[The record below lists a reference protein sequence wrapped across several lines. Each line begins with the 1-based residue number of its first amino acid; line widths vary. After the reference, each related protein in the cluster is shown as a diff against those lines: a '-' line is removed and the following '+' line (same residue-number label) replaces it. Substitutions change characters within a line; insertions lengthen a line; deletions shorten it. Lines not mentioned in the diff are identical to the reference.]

1 MVGWPHL
8 HPQFSYL
15 PLLESVSVT
24 VGNSDG
30 PAQLN
35 AAIQFM
41 ALLSQAPNLVKLHW
55 EGPAISA
62 PWAQLTHL
70 SWDPPADW
78 DHYEH
83 MFDKLVNLTHL
94 RIHSSRERQA
104 NTFPRALYIIP
115 QVTTF
120 FSAGSTIILPFLSL
134 PLLHTL
140 VLEFPALWE
149 DARNITSLLTHSQ
162 CTIRTLQVQAYS
174 WEERVYSL
182 LGDTPSVL
190 KHPSIAPSLTYLL
203 ITSQDLDTFFIVLDI
218 PSRNALTT
226 ELRLLRSVDR
236 CFRIDDLPG
245 ISPDENT
252 GVLAALIR
260 VHFPVL
266 EQLNLD
272 CRKLGAENLEA
283 RTVITGATSFLLRR
297 PKALRQE
304 YESWWNSQ
312 DGAAFR
318 TALSTGYYHNILPF
332 EVSWGVIHGRTDPSY
347 AGQNLF
353 SNPRRLGY
361 IFI

>member
-83 MFDKLVNLTHL
+83 MFDKLH
-94 RIHSSRERQA
+94 H
-104 NTFPRALYIIP
+104 
-115 QVTTF
+115 
-120 FSAGSTIILPFLSL
+120 FLSL

-162 CTIRTLQVQAYS
+162 CAIRTLQVQAYS

-203 ITSQDLDTFFIVLDI
+203 ITSQDLDTFFIVLGI
-218 PSRNALTT
+218 LSRNALTT

-304 YESWWNSQ
+304 YELWWSSQ